1 MSELKGEVFRV
12 RQTRSGNLGLGRRLS
27 ELRTLAG
34 LTQTQMAKRLGMTQ
48 GAISG
53 LEAREDIYVSTLRKY
68 VEALGASLHIDARF
82 NSASTMVSTISD
94 VFDVEFGSDDQFVLP
109 LYEDDRHRN
118 QRDFVLSIRPEF
130 SEQIIDGR
138 KTVELRRR
146 FPLHV
151 PDGTLAFIYTTSPR
165 RALTGIARISHV
177 KKMPKEEIWETFSHT
192 AGIDRKGFDSY
203 FSGLDLGF
211 SIVFSKAKKLSRSLE
226 LDELRE
232 KFHFQPPQSFLYAKP
247 IFRELLK
254 HDCSDLVD

>member
-34 LTQTQMAKRLGMTQ
+34 LTQAQMAKRLGMTQ
-48 GAISG
+48 GAVSG
-53 LEAREDIYVSTLRKY
+53 LEAREDTYVSTLRKY

-82 NSASTMVSTISD
+82 DAQSTMVSTISD
-94 VFDVEFGSDDQFVLP
+94 VFDLEFGSDDQFVLP
-109 LYEDDRHRN
+109 LFEDDRHRA
-118 QRDFVLSIRPEF
+118 QRDFVLSIRPEY
-130 SEQIIDGR
+130 SEQILDGR

-165 RALTGIARISHV
+165 RALTGVARISH
-177 KKMPKEEIWETFSHT
+177 
-192 AGIDRKGFDSY
+192 AGFDNY
-203 FSGLDLGF
+203 FKGLESGF

-226 LDELRE
+226 LNELRQQ
-232 KFHFQPPQSFLYAKP
+232 FRFQPPQSFLYAKP
-247 IFRELLK
+247 VLREFLK

>member
-34 LTQTQMAKRLGMTQ
+34 LTQSQMAKRLGVTGQ
-48 GAISG
+48 DISN
-53 LEAREDIYVSTLRKY
+53 LESQEDTYVSTLREY

-82 NSASTMVSTISD
+82 NAASTMVSTISD
-94 VFDVEFGSDDQFVLP
+94 VFDVEFGSEDQLVLP
-109 LYEDDRHRN
+109 LYEDEKHRS
-118 QRDFVLSIRPEF
+118 QKDFVLSIRPEF
-130 SEQIIDGR
+130 SEQILDGR

-146 FPLHV
+146 FPLNV

-177 KKMPKEEIWETFSHT
+177 EKMPKEEIWETFGHT
-192 AGIDRKGFDSY
+192 AGIDKAGFDNY
-203 FSGLDLGF
+203 FSGLEIGY
-211 SIVFSKAKKLSRSLE
+211 SIVFSKVKRLSRSLE

-247 IFRELLK
+247 VFRELLK
-254 HDCSDLVD
+254 HDCFELVD

>member
-1 MSELKGEVFRV
+1 VYKSREIQMSELKGEVFRV

-53 LEAREDIYVSTLRKY
+53 LEAREDTYVSTLRKY

-109 LYEDDRHRN
+109 LYEDDRHRG

-130 SEQIIDGR
+130 SEQILDGSKQVLLEYPTLR
-138 KTVELRRR
+138 KCRKKKSGRLS
-146 FPLHV
+146 LIQ
-151 PDGTLAFIYTTSPR
+151 LALIKR
-165 RALTGIARISHV
+165 VLTII
-177 KKMPKEEIWETFSHT
+177 F
-192 AGIDRKGFDSY
+192 
-203 FSGLDLGF
+203 LD
-211 SIVFSKAKKLSRSLE
+211 
-226 LDELRE
+226 
-232 KFHFQPPQSFLYAKP
+232 
-247 IFRELLK
+247 
-254 HDCSDLVD
+254 